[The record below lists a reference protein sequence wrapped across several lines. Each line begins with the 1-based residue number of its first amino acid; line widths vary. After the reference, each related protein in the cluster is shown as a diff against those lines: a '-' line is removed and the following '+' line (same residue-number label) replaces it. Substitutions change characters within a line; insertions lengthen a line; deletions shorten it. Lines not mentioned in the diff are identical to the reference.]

1 MTDIDSGSLEFM
13 VIAEDCC
20 DVGERKMRD
29 ILIKISLDNDVHH
42 RLDLSGEFFEQFS
55 KLNKAIRKKVGLH
68 EFENIE
74 QGITCAIYVNPKE
87 YFELYGIYYETNKKH
102 KGIRKGTKGM
112 DFDNYAGRILTS
124 DEARDGTKRFTKKQK
139 QTRFQNKQGN
149 MVMVTIE
156 KFEFA
161 QLNDKRYI
169 LPDGISSLPYRHKH
183 LTFAENFKKSLIPL
197 TPEKLIKHHQYNL
210 IRFEQGIFEQNER
223 MR

>member
-102 KGIRKGTKGM
+102 KGIRKGTKGKAWISTIM
-112 DFDNYAGRILTS
+112 LDVFLLLTKLATVQNVLPKNKNKPDFKTNK
-124 DEARDGTKRFTKKQK
+124 GTW
-139 QTRFQNKQGN
+139 
-149 MVMVTIE
+149 
-156 KFEFA
+156 
-161 QLNDKRYI
+161 LW
-169 LPDGISSLPYRHKH
+169 LP
-183 LTFAENFKKSLIPL
+183 
-197 TPEKLIKHHQYNL
+197 
-210 IRFEQGIFEQNER
+210 
-223 MR
+223 